1 MTAAEKS
8 ICRAEKVAR
17 QIEKNEKYEGFALVW
32 MGKHRKTVETFLA
45 VKNGKEI
52 KIAAHC
58 DEKGNIMRLEE
69 MPY

>member
-8 ICRAEKVAR
+8 ICLAEKVAR
-17 QIEKNEKYEGFALVW
+17 QIEKNEKYEGETLIW
-32 MGKHRKTVETFLA
+32 MGEHRKTVEMFLA

-58 DEKGNIMRLEE
+58 DENGNITRLEE